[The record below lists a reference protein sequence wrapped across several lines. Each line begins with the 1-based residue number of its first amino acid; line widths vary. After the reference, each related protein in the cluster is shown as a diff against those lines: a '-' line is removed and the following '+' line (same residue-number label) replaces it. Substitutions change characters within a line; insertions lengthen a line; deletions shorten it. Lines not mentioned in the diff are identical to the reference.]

1 MSQIVKYHTMNIQE
15 FTRKMLPLS
24 HKIFRLSLRLLNEE
38 EDARDAVQEVYLRLW
53 NRKETLGQYRSFE
66 AVAMTSARNY
76 CLDRLKSHSHKMTVH
91 GYNTET
97 MRAYQPHEIFEK
109 KQLAGEIRKTIASLP
124 ETQKCIV
131 HLRDVEGYEIKDIAS
146 IMEMNENAVRTALS
160 RARQKVRDEIIKKET
175 YEPVK

>member
-109 KQLAGEIRKTIASLP
+109 KQLAGEIRKTIASCPKPRSASYTCAMWRATKSKTLP
-124 ETQKCIV
+124 RYGNERKCGKDSLI
-131 HLRDVEGYEIKDIAS
+131 EGPTES
-146 IMEMNENAVRTALS
+146 PRRNH
-160 RARQKVRDEIIKKET
+160 
-175 YEPVK
+175 